1 MAKVK
6 RYGTGKKPPLSY
18 ILEFDHAVDLIS
30 WAMDKGA
37 KKYARLNWK
46 NGGPNSEL
54 NILLDS
60 VLRHLKARLNG
71 EVFDQE
77 SGNDHLANAA
87 CGLLFALYY
96 HGQAP
101 QFTKEGEK

>member
-1 MAKVK
+1 MSIVK

-18 ILEFDHAVDLIS
+18 ILEFDQAIDYIAL
-30 WAMDKGA
+30 AMERGA

-54 NILLDS
+54 SILLDS

-71 EVFDQE
+71 EVFDVE

-96 HGQAP
+96 HGKAP
-101 QFTKEGEK
+101 RGK